1 VPEPLARTLKSALLS
16 RTGQQTVSLYASQLV
31 LLAMG
36 VATATLHARVLGPAD
51 YGVLA
56 FYMTFTRFVAAFFGF
71 GFFSSSALLLA
82 RAGDA
87 AEERR
92 LLGTTLVVAL
102 GTGLL
107 YAVLVFL
114 ASFWVDALFDT
125 QVGSILRACS
135 PLLVLLPLEP
145 LVAQL
150 ARGTNRIEVQAAFN
164 VLSRSLYLLAFGGIL
179 LAGGTVSVLALA
191 LLQLG
196 SLGVALGVAAAR
208 LAPGFDALAETWR
221 KLAATNRAY
230 GVHVYAGQVVNQT
243 SYRLDGILITLF
255 RDTTT
260 LGFYTL
266 ATALVSPMAL
276 LSRSLSASLFKD
288 FARRAEIPRS
298 VFLANSVWLA
308 ACCAALVLAGG
319 FLVTLLFG
327 ERYADVTPLILPL
340 AVAGFCAGMY
350 QPYVFLAA
358 KGKGVWIRRTAIVE
372 GVVNVVGG
380 VVLIYLYGALGAA
393 IAAALAK
400 FAHWQMLARYYRKYL
415 AEAGADA

>member
-1 VPEPLARTLKSALLS
+1 MPEPLARTLKNALLS
-16 RTGQQTVSLYASQLV
+16 RTGQQTVSLYASQLA

-36 VATATLHARVLGPAD
+36 VATTTMHARVLGPAD

-56 FYMTFTRFVAAFFGF
+56 FYLTFTRFLAAFFGF
-71 GFFSSSALLLA
+71 GFFVSSALLLA
-82 RAGDA
+82 RADDA

-92 LLGTTLVVAL
+92 LVGTTFVVAL
-102 GTGLL
+102 GIGLL

-114 ASFWVDALFDT
+114 ASFRIDALFDT
-125 QVGSILRACS
+125 QVGAILRACS

-150 ARGTNRIEVQAAFN
+150 ARGSNRIEVQAAYN

-179 LAGGTVSVLALA
+179 LAGGTVNVLTLA

-196 SLGVALGVAAAR
+196 SLGVALSVAAVR
-208 LAPGFDALAETWR
+208 LAPRFDALGETWR
-221 KLAATNRAY
+221 KLATTNRAY
-230 GVHVYAGQVVNQT
+230 GVQVYTGQVVSQT
-243 SYRLDGILITLF
+243 TYRLGGILLTLF

-260 LGFYTL
+260 LGFYSL
-266 ATALVSPMAL
+266 ATALVSPMVL
-276 LSRSLSASLFKD
+276 FSQSLSASLFKD
-288 FARRAEIPRS
+288 FAGRAEIPRT
-298 VFLANSVWLA
+298 VFLVNAAWLA
-308 ACCAALVLAGG
+308 VCCAALVLTGG

-327 ERYADVTPLILPL
+327 ELYADVAPLILPL

-350 QPYVFLAA
+350 QPYGFLAA

-372 GVVNVVGG
+372 GVVNVVGN

-393 IAAALAK
+393 IASALAK
-400 FAHWQMLARYYRKYL
+400 FAHWQMLAHYYRKYL
-415 AEAGADA
+415 TEGEADA